1 MQTGTSMPPARKRR
15 TTETPSRSGI
25 VTSRTMTAGGR
36 CATASSASRPPAA
49 VDTAK
54 PSTRSAR
61 SRADRTDASSST
73 TRTWGSLW
81 PVVMFPSL
89 GSEVLERGLHL
100 GLVELEALGERGGE
114 RVAHLLVLGLAGLA
128 QLLEGGLDL
137 VLGDPERLGERGRAV
152 GLALVVVLRE
162 VVAQVLERLAQLRL
176 GDPERLRER
185 RPAVA
190 ATVVCLVERRPDLG
204 DPDAEFPGQRGGQLG
219 VVLLA
224 VAAARASSN
233 ALRSAAVLT
242 PSSFASPSSAGPKRV
257 PPGWPGPP
265 GPRPAPPGPP
275 KPMPAVRVPELE
287 L

>member
-114 RVAHLLVLGLAGLA
+114 RVAQLLVLGLVGGA

-137 VLGDPERLGERGRAV
+137 VLGDPERLGERGGAV
-152 GLALVVVLRE
+152 SLVVLAE
-162 VVAQVLERLAQLRL
+162 VVAQVVERLAQLGLGDAERL
-176 GDPERLRER
+176 GERGA
-185 RPAVA
+185 AVA
-190 ATVVCLVERRPDLG
+190 AVRLVVCLLQRGADLG
-204 DPDAEFPGQRGGQLG
+204 GADAELLG
-219 VVLLA
+219 ERAREPVVALA
-224 VAAARASSN
+224 ALA
-233 ALRSAAVLT
+233 ALRAQRAEGVAQL
-242 PSSFASPSSAGPKRV
+242 RV
-257 PPGWPGPP
+257 
-265 GPRPAPPGPP
+265 
-275 KPMPAVRVPELE
+275 
-287 L
+287 